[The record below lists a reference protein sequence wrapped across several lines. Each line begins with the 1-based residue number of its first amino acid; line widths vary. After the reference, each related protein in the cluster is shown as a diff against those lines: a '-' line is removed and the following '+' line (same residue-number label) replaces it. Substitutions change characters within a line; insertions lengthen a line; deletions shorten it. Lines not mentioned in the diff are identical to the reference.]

1 MVRKLLERIAAPVR
15 GLHQA
20 AYLLAALTLASQAL
34 ALLRDRTFA
43 HLFGAGH
50 TLDLYYAA
58 FRVPDLVFALVSSLV
73 SAYILIPRITGVS
86 RDEAGAL
93 LSQAASFLLAGGGAL
108 CVVLAVFMPRLLF
121 ALYPGFANAPGASSF
136 VFLARLLLIQPI
148 LLGLSGVLGS
158 VTQVERQFFLFSLAP
173 VFYNLGIIFGT
184 VALYPLFGLAG
195 IGYGVIIGALGYVL
209 TNVPSLSLA
218 RIRVRLVLPR
228 LSTIVPLVKDS
239 VPRSLALGMD
249 SFTLLFLTALAARL
263 AAGSVSVFTLAG
275 NLENVPLSL
284 IGGSYAVAAFPALSR
299 HAGDDRDAFT
309 RVLSGSARH
318 IILWSL
324 VFLGLIV
331 VLRAY
336 IVRVILGTGAFDW
349 NATRLTAAL
358 LAILA
363 AGLVAQGLV
372 LLFSRALYAVKQSW
386 RPFLYQLAGA
396 LFTAAIALAFVW
408 MNGHTGFTVWLANLF
423 RVGDVEGTLVLT
435 LALAATL
442 GEFFL
447 ASWSLIALKHEAP
460 GLARSLWRP
469 LRDGLI
475 AALAAG
481 GVAYAVLAGLGSIE
495 ALTRTVIVF
504 YHGFAAGVLGM
515 VAAAATLYG
524 LRNPEFADILA
535 ALARLVSARFPRAS
549 ILQPS
554 AEEPTQL

>member
-1 MVRKLLERIAAPVR
+1 MVKKLFERIAAPVR

-73 SAYILIPRITGVS
+73 SAYILIPIITGSS
-86 RDEAGAL
+86 REETGRI
-93 LSQAASFLLAGGGAL
+93 LSQAASFLFLAGGVL
-108 CVVLAVFMPRLLF
+108 CLTLAFFMPSILF
-121 ALYPGFANAPGASSF
+121 GLYPQFSSSAQASQF
-136 VFLARLLLIQPI
+136 ILLARILLVQPL

-173 VFYNLGIIFGT
+173 VIYNLGIIFGT
-184 VALYPLFGLAG
+184 LVLYPMFGLPG
-195 IGYGVIIGALGYVL
+195 IGYGVIMGAVGYVL
-209 TNVPSLSLA
+209 TNLPALSLA
-218 RIRVRLVLPR
+218 RVKLRFRWPEWK
-228 LSTIVPLVKDS
+228 TMWPLVRES

-284 IGGSYAVAAFPALSR
+284 IGGSYAVAAFPSLSK
-299 HAGDDRDAFT
+299 HAEDREAFT
-309 RVLSGSARH
+309 KVLSGSARH
-318 IILWSL
+318 IILWSM

-349 NATRLTAAL
+349 GATRLTAAL

-386 RPFLYQLAGA
+386 RPFLYQFAGMV
-396 LFTAAIALAFVW
+396 FTVAIALVFVW
-408 MNGHTGFTVWLANLF
+408 MHGHTGFTTWLADTF
-423 RVGDVEGTLVLT
+423 RVGDVQGTLVLT

-460 GLARSLWRP
+460 GLASSLARP
-469 LRDGLI
+469 LKDGIL
-475 AALAAG
+475 AALT
-481 GVAYAVLAGLGSIE
+481 AGLAAYSVLTGLGEIE
-495 ALTRTVIVF
+495 ALTRTAIVF
-504 YHGFAAGVLGM
+504 LHGFLAGVVGIV
-515 VAAAATLYG
+515 VAAFVLHL
-524 LRNPEFADILA
+524 LRNQEFSDITT
-535 ALARLVSARFPRAS
+535 ALGKLIHSRFPRAS
-549 ILQPS
+549 WLAPS
-554 AEEPTQL
+554 GEEPTQL